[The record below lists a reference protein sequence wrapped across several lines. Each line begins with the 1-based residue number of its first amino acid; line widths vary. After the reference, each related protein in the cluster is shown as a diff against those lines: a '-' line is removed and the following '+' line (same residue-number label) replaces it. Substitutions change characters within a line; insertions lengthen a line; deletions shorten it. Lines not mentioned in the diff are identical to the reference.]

1 MEVLVLLL
9 AVLLDVLISEPP
21 LAIHPVFW
29 FGKLI
34 SFFEKLKITNPVADL
49 VYGIFS
55 TLTVAFFSL
64 ILVFLPIP
72 QPWNYLWHSY
82 LLFSA
87 ISIKSMISHAERCV
101 RDGIDRNAVQ
111 QIVSRDA
118 TELDEGQLCSAVIE
132 SVAENYVDGVVSP
145 LFYFSI
151 FGIGGAMFYKAVNTC
166 DAMIGYRVGRYE
178 HFGKFAAKIDD
189 ILNFLPARLSLVFFE
204 LMKRGAV
211 RYGLEN
217 NVKLNGCT
225 IAAMSYVLGVKLEK
239 PGHYMLPGR
248 GANTSLVWESVR
260 VFKVLSAIAVA
271 FFAFITAIRIMLLT
285 HS

>member
-1 MEVLVLLL
+1 MELLVLLL
-9 AVLLDVLISEPP
+9 AILLDILISEPP
-21 LAIHPVFW
+21 LAIHPVSW

-34 SFFEKLKITNPVADL
+34 SFFEKLKISNPVADL

-64 ILVFLPIP
+64 ILVFVPIP
-72 QPWNYLWHSY
+72 QPWNYMWHSY

-87 ISIKSMISHAERCV
+87 VSIRSMISHAERCV

-111 QIVSRDA
+111 QIVSRNTA
-118 TELDEGQLCSAVIE
+118 ELNEEQLCSAVIE

-151 FGIGGAMFYKAVNTC
+151 LGIGGAMVYKAVNTC
-166 DAMIGYRVGRYE
+166 DAMIGYRMGRYE
-178 HFGKFAAKIDD
+178 HFGKFTARIDD

-204 LMKRGAV
+204 LVKRGAL
-211 RYGLEN
+211 RYGLEK

-248 GANTSLVWESVR
+248 DADVSLVREAIKAFR
-260 VFKVLSAIAVA
+260 VLSAIAVA
-271 FFAFITAIRIMLLT
+271 FFVFVTAIRIMLLT
-285 HS
+285 HL